1 MTGQTK
7 PGEGLC
13 RTAAGQSREGGYA
26 LSRRCFLREAAAGA
40 VVAALPLAGR
50 GEEGGELARIEAAVP
65 SKAPA
70 VPKRARR
77 LLIFDLNVGY
87 GNGHPS
93 IPTANE
99 AFALMGKKTGAFE
112 AVVSRDPAVFGRESL
127 KTFDAV
133 FLNNTV
139 GNLFED
145 PALRQSLLEF
155 VYGGGGLMGV
165 HGTSVAFTRWPEGG
179 TEDWPEFAV
188 LLGIRGAY
196 HRANT
201 EPVVM
206 KLDEPD
212 HPVVACFGGQG
223 FPLQDEFFRPK
234 GTYSRSRDRVLLSF
248 DLAKTDLASEPH
260 DGCYREDKDYAMAW
274 VRQYGRGRVFYT
286 AFGHHPAIFQNPGL
300 LAFYLAGA
308 QFALGDLPAPTLPSG
323 KLTPTL
329 RAQEKLGWRLGVE
342 AYTFH
347 KYTFFEA
354 VDKTAELG
362 LAYIGGLS
370 FQKVSDKI
378 PKDLTPDLT
387 DDELREIRLKLD
399 AAGLRLLTYY
409 IQSIPGD
416 EDGCR
421 KVFEFGRKLGIE
433 TFMSEPAP
441 EALPLIDRFCQAY
454 DIRVALHNHDQKAS
468 PAYWNPEGVL
478 KACEGRSAHI
488 GACADVGY
496 WLRGGI
502 DPVAGIEKLGKRLV
516 TLQLHD
522 LNEVTP
528 QGVDVPWGS
537 GKGRTEELL
546 RKIREL
552 GNTPV
557 MFGLEYSKNWLTSM
571 PEVKQCAEFFDALSQ
586 KLV

>member
-1 MTGQTK
+1 MNELNQRRKGASGPLDLPGGPIFSRRSFLNGLVAGAAVTGL
-7 PGEGLC
+7 PMAGLGAGGEG
-13 RTAAGQSREGGYA
+13 R
-26 LSRRCFLREAAAGA
+26 
-40 VVAALPLAGR
+40 
-50 GEEGGELARIEAAVP
+50 ARIEAALP

-70 VPKRARR
+70 VPKRPRR
-77 LLIFDLNVGY
+77 LLIFDLNVAY
-87 GNGHPS
+87 GGHPS

-99 AFALMGKKTGAFE
+99 AFTLMGKKTGAFE
-112 AVVSRDPAVFGRESL
+112 TVVTKDPNVFKRDSL
-127 KTFDAV
+127 KGFDAV

-165 HGTSVAFTRWPEGG
+165 HGTSVAFVRWKEGG
-179 TEDWPEFAV
+179 KEDWPEFAAM
-188 LLGIRGAY
+188 LGMRGAS

-201 EPVVM
+201 EQVVM
-206 KLDEPD
+206 KLEEPD
-212 HPVVACFGGQG
+212 HPVVAAFGGQG
-223 FPLQDEFFRPK
+223 FPMQDEFFRPK
-234 GTYSRSRDRVLLSF
+234 GTYSRNRDRVLLSF
-248 DLAKTDLASEPH
+248 DLTKTDLAKEPH

-286 AFGHHPAIFQNPGL
+286 AFGHHPAIFENPKL
-300 LAFYLAGA
+300 LEFYLAGT

-323 KLTPTL
+323 KLTPAL

-347 KYTFFEA
+347 QYTFFDA

-362 LAYIGGLS
+362 LAYIGALS
-370 FQKVSDKI
+370 FQKVSDKL
-378 PKDLTPDLT
+378 PKNFTPDLT

-399 AAGLRLLTYY
+399 AAGLRLLTYF
-409 IQSIPGD
+409 IQTIPGD
-416 EDGCR
+416 EAGCR
-421 KVFEFGRKLGIE
+421 KIFEFGRKLGIE
-433 TFMSEPAP
+433 CFMTEPAP
-441 EALPLIDRFCQAY
+441 ESLPLIDRFCQEY
-454 DIRVALHNHDQKAS
+454 DIRVALHNHDQKRS
-468 PAYWNPEGVL
+468 PVYWHPDGIL

-488 GACADVGY
+488 GACVDVGY

-502 DPVAGIEKLGKRLV
+502 DPVAGIAKLGKRFI

-522 LNEVTP
+522 LDEVTP
-528 QGVDVPWGS
+528 QGADVPWGT

-552 GNTPV
+552 GNEPV

-571 PEVKQCAEFFDALSQ
+571 PEIKQCAEFFNAMTLN
-586 KLV
+586 L